1 MKKTTLILLWAIFNI
16 AVFYSCNKDNLG
28 EVNRENV
35 FTHTSPNPPT
45 RLKFNSP
52 NEIENL
58 IKQMEETDG
67 NQKKTKASSDFLSL
81 NDYLKKITLDSL
93 SPDELAIVEKEGLVF
108 EPEDE
113 IIADPY
119 FCELLNPKR
128 EIEVDGQIYKYVKDG
143 IFRCD
148 TADAELLNEIDE
160 GNLQVPNGIY
170 EEFTTIK
177 GSLEFVSRDF
187 STTSETV
194 QTKAQSGSRRGDLK
208 LKDGTIIN
216 QSDIRDMKYGKKSG
230 DAGWL
235 QKTMS
240 SAFGKNTVVEV
251 NYDKRH
257 RMKLRMYKQN
267 YVIYKAI
274 GMTVRMQKRR
284 LRIWWRTKADEFRFG
299 WKNLEL
305 SHTFKSPNPIPPIP
319 VKDKLTGQENLRT
332 PEYIKAKFPFAD
344 TESVLFTIPFG
355 SYKSI
360 TTGDVNKLFSSAM
373 SLVASHLKQEF
384 KNMSQGAYTTEGK
397 SGETIVYSL
406 IPQQEKIERNTG
418 REVVR
423 FDLKWFDGEF
433 QVGISINSTT
443 GAPAIKSISAS
454 PKGGGNIHRGEV
466 YAAVK
471 YDGKWKAARIYT
483 E

>member
-1 MKKTTLILLWAIFNI
+1 MKRTILILLRAIFSI
-16 AVFYSCNKDNLG
+16 AVFYSCNNDDLSD
-28 EVNRENV
+28 VNRENT
-35 FTHTSPNPPT
+35 FTHASPNPST
-45 RLKFNSP
+45 RLKFDSP

-67 NQKKTKASSDFLSL
+67 NLKMTKATSDFLSL
-81 NDYLKKITLDSL
+81 NDYLKKITLDTL
-93 SPDELAIVEKEGLVF
+93 SPDELAIIEKEGLVF

-119 FCELLNPKR
+119 FCELLNSKR

-148 TADAELLNEIDE
+148 AADAELLNEIDE
-160 GNLQVPNGIY
+160 GNLQIPNGIY

-187 STTSETV
+187 STTTETA
-194 QTKAQSGSRRGDLK
+194 QTKAQSGSSRGDLK

-216 QSDIRDMKYGKKSG
+216 QSDIRDMKYDTKKG

-235 QKTMS
+235 QKKMS

-257 RMKLRMYKQN
+257 RMKLRMYEQN
-267 YVIYKAI
+267 YGIYKAI

-284 LRIWWRTKADEFRFG
+284 LRIWWRTKAEEFRLG

-305 SHTFKSPNPIPPIP
+305 SHKFGSNPIPLIP
-319 VKDKLTGQENLRT
+319 VTDKYTGKESLRI
-332 PEYIKAKFPFAD
+332 PEYITTTFPFSN
-344 TESVLFTIPFG
+344 TETVLFTIPFG
-355 SYKSI
+355 SYKDI
-360 TTGDVNKLFSSAM
+360 TTGDVNKLFNSAM
-373 SLVASHLKQEF
+373 NLVASRLKQEF
-384 KNMSQGAYTTEGK
+384 KNISQGAYSTDIRPEK
-397 SGETIVYSL
+397 AIVYTL

-418 REVVR
+418 REVVH
-423 FDLKWFDGEF
+423 FYFEPFAGEF
-433 QVGISINSTT
+433 KIGISINSNT
-443 GAPAIKSISAS
+443 GVPSIKKIKMQ
-454 PKGGGNIHRGEV
+454 PDGNGDIHRGEV

-471 YDGKWKAARIYT
+471 YDGKWKAARVYT
-483 E
+483 D

>member
-194 QTKAQSGSRRGDLK
+194 QTKAQSGSSRGDLK
-208 LKDGTIIN
+208 LKDG
-216 QSDIRDMKYGKKSG
+216 
-230 DAGWL
+230 
-235 QKTMS
+235 
-240 SAFGKNTVVEV
+240 E
-251 NYDKRH
+251 
-257 RMKLRMYKQN
+257 
-267 YVIYKAI
+267 YV
-274 GMTVRMQKRR
+274 TEF
-284 LRIWWRTKADEFRFG
+284 KADFG
-299 WKNLEL
+299 
-305 SHTFKSPNPIPPIP
+305 TVDIGF
-319 VKDKLTGQENLRT
+319 
-332 PEYIKAKFPFAD
+332 
-344 TESVLFTIPFG
+344 ESVIDPYIFTTVNSKVKNDDTFTNKTRIEG
-355 SYKSI
+355 YNDTYLVWDEDEH
-360 TTGDVNKLFSSAM
+360 TTKVYEKKLEVRK
-373 SLVASHLKQEF
+373 L
-384 KNMSQGAYTTEGK
+384 
-397 SGETIVYSL
+397 
-406 IPQQEKIERNTG
+406 PRTG
-418 REVVR
+418 
-423 FDLKWFDGEF
+423 F
-433 QVGISINSTT
+433 
-443 GAPAIKSISAS
+443 
-454 PKGGGNIHRGEV
+454 
-466 YAAVK
+466 
-471 YDGKWKAARIYT
+471 
-483 E
+483 

>member
-67 NQKKTKASSDFLSL
+67 NQKITKASSDFLSL
-81 NDYLKKITLDSL
+81 NGYLKKITLDSL

-194 QTKAQSGSRRGDLK
+194 QTKAQSGSSRGDLK
-208 LKDGTIIN
+208 LSNGTIIN
-216 QSDIRDMKYGKKSG
+216 HSDIRDMEYKAGRG
-230 DAGWL
+230 DAGKVQHWISK
-235 QKTMS
+235 Q
-240 SAFGKNTVVEV
+240 FGENTIVEV

-257 RMKLRMYKQN
+257 RMKLRMYEQD
-267 YVIYKAI
+267 YDIYNSV
-274 GMTVRMQKRR
+274 GMTVRMQKRK
-284 LRIWWRTKADEFRFG
+284 LRIWWRTKAEEFRFG
-299 WKNLEL
+299 WTNIEL
-305 SHTFKSPNPIPPIP
+305 SHKFRLNPVPQVPA
-319 VKDKLTGQENLRT
+319 KNKYTGKEILRT
-332 PEYIKAKFPFAD
+332 AEYIKTKFPFAD
-344 TESVLFTIPFG
+344 TETVLFTIPIAN
-355 SYKSI
+355 YKSI
-360 TTGDVNKLFSSAM
+360 TTGDVNKLFNSAM
-373 SLVASHLKQEF
+373 NLVTSHLKQEF
-384 KNMSQGAYTTEGK
+384 KNMSQGAYSTEGLP
-397 SGETIVYSL
+397 GEFAVYTL
-406 IPQQEKIERNTG
+406 LPQHEKVERNTG

-423 FDLKWFDGEF
+423 FDLKWFSGKF
-433 QVGISINSTT
+433 QIGVGINSTT
-443 GAPAIKSISAS
+443 GAASTNNITMQPTKSN
-454 PKGGGNIHRGEV
+454 GIHRAEI

-483 E
+483 N